1 MFALMLVAILCY
13 VVGGAGLAL
22 LFLGPEGYYR
32 PSNPDIGIYLLAAGL
47 LFHAMSN
54 VLDHL
59 KEIND
64 SLKKIADKE

>member
-13 VVGGAGLAL
+13 VAGGSGLAL
-22 LFLGPEGYYR
+22 VFLAPEGFYR
-32 PSNPDIGIYLLAAGL
+32 PSNPDIGIYILLAGL
-47 LFHAMSN
+47 LLHALSN